1 MLINVWV
8 CLKGEQPASSAHPL
22 KHSMVFDKC
31 LCMLVKK
38 VGERFVLQ
46 YYEICQQMVLEKSV
60 SVLCFNIMRFVS
72 KWYCEKIGER
82 FVWVYRNG
90 DDIVCVC
97 FKGEQPASSAHP
109 LKHTM
114 NVDKCL
120 GMSQRGTAGEQRAP
134 FGTFDGF

>member
-22 KHSMVFDKC
+22 KHLMVFDKC
-31 LCMLVKK
+31 LCMLVEKI
-38 VGERFVLQ
+38 GERFVLQ
-46 YYEICQQMVLEKSV
+46 YYEICQQMVL
-60 SVLCFNIMRFVS
+60 
-72 KWYCEKIGER
+72 EKIGER

-97 FKGEQPASSAHP
+97 FKGEQLASSAHP

-134 FGTFDGF
+134 FETFDGF